1 MDSLYYL
8 KKSTSTNEEIVNFLQ
23 ENTLSFLG
31 VYTFNQTR
39 GKGQYGNS
47 WEAPKNLNISYSLA
61 VKNEDSQRSHQLFNF
76 RTALLLRDFL
86 AKLTKTEVEIKW
98 PNDLIINS
106 KKVSGILIEAKKV
119 KDENYL
125 IIGIGI
131 NLLQSTFQDLPKA
144 GSLFSQTG
152 QRFELEEMSLKLHVY
167 LTEGLQKTA
176 LDHEILEEFNSHLFR
191 KGKISV
197 FEIQGVRQNGIIQF
211 ADEEGFLHVELENDG
226 LQKFFHKEIELLY

>member
-8 KKSTSTNEEIVNFLQ
+8 KKTNSTNEKIVAFLQ
-23 ENTLSFLG
+23 ENTVPFLG

-47 WEAPKNLNISYSLA
+47 WEAPENLNISYSLA
-61 VKNEDSQRSHQLFNF
+61 VKNEVSQCSHQLFNF

-98 PNDLIINS
+98 PNDLIINN
-106 KKVSGILIEAKKV
+106 KKVSGILIEAKRV
-119 KDENYL
+119 KDTNYL

-131 NLLQSTFQDLPKA
+131 NMLQSGFPDLPKA
-144 GSLFSQTG
+144 GSLLSQAG
-152 QRFELEEMSLKLHVY
+152 QRFELEDTARKLHAY
-167 LTEGLQKTA
+167 LVKHLKIKVQ
-176 LDHEILEEFNSHLFR
+176 DQEILQEFNTHLFR
-191 KGKISV
+191 KDIISV
-197 FEIQGVRQNGIIQF
+197 FEIQGVRQNGIIEL

-226 LQKFFHKEIELLY
+226 RKKFFHKEIELLY

>member
-8 KKSTSTNEEIVNFLQ
+8 KKSSSTNEEIVNFLQ
-23 ENTLSFLG
+23 ENTLPFLG

-47 WEAPKNLNISYSLA
+47 WEAPENLNISYSLA
-61 VKNEDSQRSHQLFNF
+61 VKKEDSQRSHQLFNF
-76 RTALLLRDFL
+76 RTALILRDFI
-86 AKLTKTEVEIKW
+86 AKLTKTDVAVKW
-98 PNDLIINS
+98 PNDLIIKD

-119 KDENYL
+119 KEENYL
-125 IIGIGI
+125 IVGIGI
-131 NLLQSTFQDLPKA
+131 NVLQKSFPDFPRA

-152 QRFELEEMSLKLHVY
+152 RRFDLEETSQKLHEYFVER
-167 LTEGLQKTA
+167 LKETVPDDQ
-176 LDHEILEEFNSHLFR
+176 ILEEFNTHLFR

-197 FEIQGVRQNGIIQF
+197 FEIKEVRQNGINRF

-226 LQKFFHKEIELLY
+226 LKKFFHKEIELLY